1 MVEYTFSKK
10 KKEYTFSGVKTLKKN
25 EPRSYT
31 PLQRKLLENILH
43 RNEGINQE
51 RGRYKTQ
58 AIGKGSPRVAE
69 KECPRKTAEQQA

>member
-10 KKEYTFSGVKTLKKN
+10 KKRIYIFRGENAKKN

-31 PLQRKLLENILH
+31 PLHRKLLENIRH
-43 RNEGINQE
+43 RNGGINQE

-58 AIGKGSPRVAE
+58 AIGKGNPQGD
-69 KECPRKTAEQQA
+69 RKRMSQEDS